1 MHKKRI
7 APKEFQPELDIVDA
21 SIVLLHAPET
31 INKADL
37 GIDTIDLIRKTINEW
52 IEKEQ

>member
-1 MHKKRI
+1 MHNHI
-7 APKEFQPELDIVDA
+7 AKEEFQPELEIVDA

-31 INKADL
+31 ISELEL

-52 IEKEQ
+52 VKEEQ